1 MQKNACQDESPW
13 QCTLTEITLLP
24 SLEIQEARRKCP
36 PWYVAFARTVHQ
48 VLSLVEA
55 DRPVLSPNKDAGDYF
70 FFFFSP
76 DRSIVHL
83 FLGFLLLF
91 RGHRLFDFD
100 QVFRCRRI
108 TNPLS
113 VVFNTNDSCSNRS
126 GKNEAS
132 DANQQPRGGS
142 RARFET
148 GRSFGEMNCGN
159 SWLAPRIIFDLCSRW
174 FSLFLVGTIYRWTGN
189 FNEDLSKPRWDEHR
203 CKCYNVQF

>member
-1 MQKNACQDESPW
+1 MSRWIP
-13 QCTLTEITLLP
+13 
-24 SLEIQEARRKCP
+24 
-36 PWYVAFARTVHQ
+36 VTVHT
-48 VLSLVEA
+48 
-55 DRPVLSPNKDAGDYF
+55 DRDHASTIPRNPRGAQEVSSVIRGLREDGSPSTKPRGGRSTGLIPEQGRRRLF
-70 FFFFSP
+70 FLFFSP